1 MLYGNLPECW
11 ADSEE
16 IPKLWVMKFSSNKL
30 SWIIQSSI
38 GHLSGLGWLHLNN
51 NSLYRELPLG
61 LRNCTT
67 LVVLDLGG
75 NGLSRNIP
83 GWIGELECLRILRLH
98 KNMFNGKIPIQL
110 CQLSLQIIDLANNNL
125 ERTIPSCFGNLTSM
139 ILNESPILDFEQWP
153 YENMIQIMKGNE
165 LEYCT
170 TLSYLVNMDLSRNN
184 LTGTIPAELSL
195 LSGRIPTGN
204 QLQTLD
210 DPSIYVGNSELCGV
224 FVPKKCSGDRH
235 SQPPPTS
242 TSREETYEGDE
253 SENVWFYLVIMSG
266 YATGLWGVIGVLLF
280 KKN

>member
-1 MLYGNLPECW
+1 MVPTLKILSLAKNLLNGLIPNSLCKIVTLKKLDLSKNMLYGNLPECW

-195 LSGRIPTGN
+195 LSGLLGLNLSHYELTGSIPRR
-204 QLQTLD
+204 
-210 DPSIYVGNSELCGV
+210 SV
-224 FVPKKCSGDRH
+224 
-235 SQPPPTS
+235 
-242 TSREETYEGDE
+242 
-253 SENVWFYLVIMSG
+253 
-266 YATGLWGVIGVLLF
+266 A
-280 KKN
+280 